1 VSGILEGVVSTLF
14 DHPSLKNVKK
24 PVLVAVVVAARYI
37 YLTQTGSESH
47 GCSQVYCLEVSGSRD
62 GRRQVYLTE
71 SGSYMDGFDCDTVGT
86 GANRF

>member
-37 YLTQTGSESH
+37 YLTSNW
-47 GCSQVYCLEVSGSRD
+47 
-62 GRRQVYLTE
+62 
-71 SGSYMDGFDCDTVGT
+71 F
-86 GANRF
+86 